1 MKVRTS
7 ITHPLDRRGQ
17 RADAGRPDRYDAVPR
32 STRQPFG
39 RRALGARYEP
49 RLTEKS
55 RVEPCDRRQPGE
67 KYEFARLGVPHFD
80 DIMRA
85 FSHETNIAWLQL
97 PIRDGGVPDARFEEE
112 WLEAGLTLR
121 TALRAGKKVLIHC
134 RAGLGRTGMIVARL
148 LVEFGVP
155 SPEAIAP
162 VRRARDGLSKPARKC
177 GTYKGSNRPAIRHSA
192 HPPCPLLREC
202 RLSKTP
208 HAMPA
213 REHVL
218 HRDALIRRP
227 NIPDDKRYT
236 VA

>member
-7 ITHPLDRRGQ
+7 ITHPLEIGEVNVPTP
-17 RADAGRPDRYDAVPR
+17 AGRLGMTLFP
-32 STRQPFG
+32 G
-39 RRALGARYEP
+39 RRDSLSVVAPWERDMNLD
-49 RLTEKS
+49 LQKS
-55 RVEPCDRRQPGE
+55 REWNPAIVVSLAKSTSSRASAC
-67 KYEFARLGVPHFD
+67 HFD

-177 GTYKGSNRPAIRHSA
+177 GTNKGSNRPAIRHSA
-192 HPPCPLLREC
+192 HPPCPLPREC
-202 RLSKTP
+202 RSSKTP
-208 HAMPA
+208 HVMPA

-218 HRDALIRRP
+218 HCDALIRRP